1 MNLSFLKYVLRFVL
15 AVAAAW
21 VLLRLLGL
29 AVSYAA
35 GIPLW
40 AMALVIGCGCVLIAL
55 LYRRERRIVSAACGR
70 WLVALRCAAF
80 CVAAFILLQPV
91 LQRTVT
97 RRIER
102 TVAVVLDASAS
113 MRFNDDGWTPGERLS
128 LARQKGLVDDD
139 VGGRRAAH
147 DDGAEDVDMQ
157 AAQRLHALLDVDRPD
172 GGVLALAAHEADA
185 CAHGREQEHVHQDD
199 EEDASCEQDE
209 VDHASSP

>member
-35 GIPLW
+35 VIPLW

-139 VGGRRAAH
+139 VGGRRAADH
-147 DDGAEDVDMQ
+147 YGAEDVDVQ
-157 AAQRLHALLDVDRPD
+157 AAERLHALLHVDRPD

-185 CAHGREQEHVHQDD
+185 GAHGREQEHVHQDD

>member
-35 GIPLW
+35 VIPLW

-113 MRFNDDGWTPGERLS
+113 MRFNDDGRTPLPRAPERARRRRCRPPP
-128 LARQKGLVDDD
+128 LAGDLC
-139 VGGRRAAH
+139 RAA
-147 DDGAEDVDMQ
+147 GEA
-157 AAQRLHALLDVDRPD
+157 RP
-172 GGVLALAAHEADA
+172 LA
-185 CAHGREQEHVHQDD
+185 
-199 EEDASCEQDE
+199 
-209 VDHASSP
+209 

>member
-35 GIPLW
+35 VIPLW

-139 VGGRRAAH
+139 VVLLPSLETFAARRFSVRATERAH
-147 DDGAEDVDMQ
+147 
-157 AAQRLHALLDVDRPD
+157 
-172 GGVLALAAHEADA
+172 HET
-185 CAHGREQEHVHQDD
+185 
-199 EEDASCEQDE
+199 
-209 VDHASSP
+209 